1 MQIHQFLS
9 KVYQKLSKQ
18 INRLQISDYKIAS
31 QKQINSLFLESL
43 KQMGQCFSAKSKKSR
58 KNKYIQEEIQNLLQD
73 RQALDFYKDFIV
85 FQINPSSGYTFLQ
98 KQIIQ
103 LKKDQNIREYEFLKV
118 DGEAKSIAMAQA
130 IKPFA
135 SNEAEDKMLQI
146 LFNFKEVIIHNNG
159 NLMFDVHDAT
169 HPINKLLAN
178 FRQKNVK
185 PKVINILLDN
195 IIFSKFEF
203 ISDQNKC
210 LTFASPVLVID
221 SHDIVYKQRIISKA
235 TWHGSNLYM
244 HSKKSYE
251 KSSSQYEENLQIYNF
266 IHLYKNPAAGI
277 ENNNLNQL
285 YFDISNVDQKKQ
297 QKIINQIRESIVN
310 CFQKGQNAL
319 IIHENNDKKSISQ
332 ILILIM
338 EILKYRLIVQ
348 ENDILRYWERR
359 IPKGIFDSF
368 KQDLAE
374 QEQAKQE
381 QQELQHVNE
390 EQEVKNIINNEE
402 ANVKEQNNSNQI
414 EILIQNLFKEQNY
427 DMKEF
432 EKSQSILEK
441 LLQNIT
447 SQFDKK
453 EFRNL
458 NKSNQNLQCLFKY
471 QNGIELLNSLGF
483 IESSDKNGF
492 LNNPID
498 DIAYFKLIKSDYTI
512 AYKNFQQSKIY
523 LEQQKLYFKQVEKA
537 QAGQKTS

>member
-1 MQIHQFLS
+1 
-9 KVYQKLSKQ
+9 
-18 INRLQISDYKIAS
+18 
-31 QKQINSLFLESL
+31 
-43 KQMGQCFSAKSKKSR
+43 MGQCCSAKSKKSR
-58 KNKYIQEEIQNLLQD
+58 KNKYIQEEVYNILQD

-85 FQINPSSGYTFLQ
+85 FTINPSSGYTFLQ

-103 LKKDQNIREYEFLKV
+103 QTKDQNIREYEFLKV
-118 DGEAKSIAMAQA
+118 DTENKSIAGAQA
-130 IKPFA
+130 IKPFT

-159 NLMFDVHDAT
+159 SLQFDYNDVT

-185 PKVINILLDN
+185 PKVINILTDN
-195 IIFSKFEF
+195 SIFNKFEF

-210 LTFASPVLVID
+210 LAFASPVLVID
-221 SHDIVYKQRIISKA
+221 SYDIVYKQKIISKS
-235 TWHGSNLYM
+235 TWHGSNLYI

-251 KSSSQYEENLQIYNF
+251 QNSNKYEEYLQISTF
-266 IHLYKNPAAGI
+266 IHLYKNPAAGV
-277 ENNNLNQL
+277 ENNNINQL
-285 YFDISNVDQKKQ
+285 YFDISNQDQKKQ
-297 QKIINQIRESIVN
+297 QKIISQIRESIVN
-310 CFQKGQNAL
+310 SFQRGFNAI

-338 EILKYRLIVQ
+338 EMLLYRLSVQ
-348 ENDILRYWERR
+348 EQEIVSYWERR

-374 QEQAKQE
+374 QSQAKKQ
-381 QQELQHVNE
+381 QQELENVNDNQ
-390 EQEVKNIINNEE
+390 EQNNIISNEE
-402 ANVKEQNNSNQI
+402 ANAKEQSNSNKI
-414 EILIQNLFKEQNY
+414 EILIQNLFKEQSY
-427 DMKEF
+427 DLKEF
-432 EKSQSILEK
+432 EKSQNILEK

-453 EFRNL
+453 EFRSL

-471 QNGIELLNSLGF
+471 QNGVQLLNSLGF
-483 IESSDKNGF
+483 IESPDKNGF

-523 LEQQKLYFKQVEKA
+523 IEQQKLYYKQAEKA
-537 QAGQKTS
+537 QNGQKTS